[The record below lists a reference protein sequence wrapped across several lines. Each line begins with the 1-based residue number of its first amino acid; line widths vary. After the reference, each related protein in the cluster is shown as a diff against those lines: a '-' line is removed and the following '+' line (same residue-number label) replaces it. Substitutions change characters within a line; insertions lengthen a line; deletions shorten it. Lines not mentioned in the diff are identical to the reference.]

1 VITGLFL
8 AGLVVKERDD
18 RFCVACHLHEEKFK
32 RFTAR
37 ASSDLA
43 GFHRRKDTTVGC
55 IACHG
60 GATALTRATVWT
72 VAGFDT
78 LRFLVGAYD
87 EPTRMRVAL
96 GDADCARCHTPIL
109 APRVRASMGASDP
122 STEASRGVEPQDEGN
137 SETNYHAIR
146 DHGPVN
152 VRCVRCHTSH
162 TTDSDEQSRFI
173 SRSTVQPV
181 CRECHKEM

>member
-43 GFHRRKDTTVGC
+43 GFHHRKDATVGC

-72 VAGFDT
+72 VAGVDT
-78 LRFLVGAYD
+78 LRFLAGAYA
-87 EPTRMRVAL
+87 EPTRMRVSL
-96 GDADCARCHTPIL
+96 GDADCGRCHTPIL
-109 APRVRASMGASDP
+109 APRARAPAGA
-122 STEASRGVEPQDEGN
+122 EPQSAGN
-137 SETNYHAIR
+137 RETNYHAIR

-162 TTDSDEQSRFI
+162 TTDSDERNRFI
-173 SRSTVQPV
+173 SRSTIQPV

>member
-1 VITGLFL
+1 VVTGLFL
-8 AGLVVKERDD
+8 AGLAVKERDD

-37 ASSDLA
+37 TSTDLA
-43 GFHRRKDTTVGC
+43 GFHYRKDSTVGC

-60 GATALTRATVWT
+60 GATPLTRATVWT

-78 LRFLVGAYD
+78 LRFVVGAYA
-87 EPTRMRVAL
+87 EPARMRVAL
-96 GDADCARCHTPIL
+96 GDADCRQCHTPIL
-109 APRVRASMGASDP
+109 APRVRATAGASAP
-122 STEASRGVEPQDEGN
+122 STGASYGAEPQSEGN
-137 SETNYHAIR
+137 SEINYHAIR
-146 DHGPVN
+146 DHDSVN
-152 VRCVRCHTSH
+152 VRCIRCHPSH
-162 TTDSDEQSRFI
+162 TTDGEERNRFI